1 MSAEED
7 AIGQDLAVYY
17 RDRAFTLEDKARN
30 VLSIIKRTG
39 VKLTEFEKRH
49 VDALE
54 KALNNR

>member
-17 RDRAFTLEDKARN
+17 RDRALTLEDKARN

>member
-1 MSAEED
+1 MSTEED

-17 RDRAFTLEDKARN
+17 RDRAFLLEDKARN
-30 VLSIIKRTG
+30 ALSIIKRTG
-39 VKLTEFEKRH
+39 IKLTEFEKRH